1 MLLNPLQVAE
11 SIAAGVPFK
20 TIVDDDDDDD
30 YDDVEDD
37 NQVTVYWLI
46 VYIPNLQLLKS
57 YIQ

>member
-11 SIAAGVPFK
+11 SNAAGVPLK

-30 YDDVEDD
+30 EEDD

-46 VYIPNLQLLKS
+46 VCIPNLQLLKS
-57 YIQ
+57 YI